1 MTLLNDLPRPGSARL
16 AVRVTP
22 DALRRIRG
30 GHPWLFDGSI
40 TTVNGSS
47 VPTTSATAPG
57 TAGDLAVIFD
67 DERRFA
73 AIGLWDPASPIRVKL
88 LHHGSPTTIDAAWFA
103 ERLATAVGRRRP
115 LAESATGPAPTTGY
129 RLVHGENDA
138 LPGLVVDRYGHVLVV
153 KLYSAAWVPHLADVV
168 PALLRLVPSRSVVL
182 RLARALSEQ
191 PLHGLAEGTTLHGS
205 DVDAP
210 VPFLEHGLHFEADVL
225 RGQKTG
231 FFLDQRDNRALVGA
245 ASSGAR
251 VLDVFSC
258 TGGFSVHAAAGGA
271 RSVLSVDSSPAAT
284 LAARAN
290 MQLNTDIA
298 AVAACRHSVTVGEA
312 FGVLEDLGSQRG
324 RFDVVVVDPPS
335 FARNAVSVPRALQ
348 AYQRL
353 AELAAPLVE
362 RGGLLVHASCSAR
375 VSEAD
380 FVRAIHTG
388 SARASIELDE
398 ERRTGHPLDHPIGF
412 PEGGYLKVLYSRP
425 HRITRRP

>member
-324 RFDVVVVDPPS
+324 RF
-335 FARNAVSVPRALQ
+335 
-348 AYQRL
+348 
-353 AELAAPLVE
+353 
-362 RGGLLVHASCSAR
+362 
-375 VSEAD
+375 
-380 FVRAIHTG
+380 
-388 SARASIELDE
+388 
-398 ERRTGHPLDHPIGF
+398 
-412 PEGGYLKVLYSRP
+412 
-425 HRITRRP
+425 